1 MFNLKKKEATADKD
15 LTETVTLN
23 AKDFALVW
31 RESEQKF
38 TMHSGKANL
47 PESGSELQMNEGMA
61 LLIMAHTIFEDE
73 DLKQGFFDLV
83 VQSDHVESHS
93 VQ

>member
-1 MFNLKKKEATADKD
+1 MFNLKKKEATTDQD
-15 LTETVTLN
+15 VTETVTLN
-23 AKDFALVW
+23 GKDFALVW
-31 RESEQKF
+31 REDEQKF

-47 PESGSELQMNEGMA
+47 PESGTQLQMNEGMA
-61 LLIMAHTIFEDE
+61 LLIMAHTIFENE

-83 VQSDHVESHS
+83 VQSDKVESQR